1 MSNYNNNVIKRLRE
15 GIIKEKIGKI
25 CFYITLHIFYVRYY
39 INLKELMKKNHL
51 IKV

>member
-25 CFYITLHIFYVRYY
+25 CFTLHYIFSMLDT
-39 INLKELMKKNHL
+39 I
-51 IKV
+51 